1 MDRVEY
7 GEGRTSDSF
16 GTELGWLGC
25 EKKVFNK
32 VNFQMFSPQT
42 IANLFLSGVF
52 SRNEVQ

>member
-7 GEGRTSDSF
+7 GEGRTLDSF

-42 IANLFLSGVF
+42 IANFFLSGVF